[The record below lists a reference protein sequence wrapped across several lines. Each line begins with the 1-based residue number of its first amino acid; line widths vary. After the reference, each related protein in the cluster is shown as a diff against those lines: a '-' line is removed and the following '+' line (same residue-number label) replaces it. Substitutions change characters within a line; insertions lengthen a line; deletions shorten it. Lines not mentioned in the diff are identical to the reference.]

1 MCRERRRHR
10 TTPTEEGSTTWFDPT
25 GHATAAE
32 DGILR
37 GISNEEVGAAERL
50 AEVAVGESG
59 VAHKFPAASTSS

>member
-1 MCRERRRHR
+1 MRRERRRHR
-10 TTPTEEGSTTWFDPT
+10 TPTEEGPTTWFDPT

-59 VAHKFPAASTSS
+59 VAHTFPAASTSS